1 MKVSDAILISRL
13 ADMIYTKENMTA
25 EEFFNCDV
33 ESLVCNYGV
42 DEELVDYVVA
52 DLCTYYD
59 F

>member
-13 ADMIYTKENMTA
+13 GDMIYTKENMTA

-33 ESLVCNYGV
+33 KDLVHSYGI
-42 DEELVDYVVA
+42 DEELVDYVMA
-52 DLCTYYD
+52 DLYTYYD